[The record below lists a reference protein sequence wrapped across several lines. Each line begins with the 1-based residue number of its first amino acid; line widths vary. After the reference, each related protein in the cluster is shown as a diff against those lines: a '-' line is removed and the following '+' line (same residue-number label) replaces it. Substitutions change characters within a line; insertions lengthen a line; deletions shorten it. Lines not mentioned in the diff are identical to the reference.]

1 MPRQIVIAEQ
11 HRVAAVFAE
20 DQVQEL
26 IVASGVHQVG
36 DVYLGVIENV
46 LPSIDAAFVNIGP
59 SERNGFIH
67 VTDLGPLRIKRS
79 HASITELVLPQQK
92 VLVQVM
98 KEPTGN
104 KGPRLT
110 GDLAFPGRYLVLRP
124 YGKGVH
130 LSRRIEDREERNRLK
145 SLAILIKPPQ
155 MGLLVRTEAEGVSEE
170 AMIDDLEQLKKLWED
185 IQQQYQSARGPGLL
199 NRDDDFIQRVLRD
212 VYSEDVNRIVT
223 DSPAGAK
230 RVRGYLQ
237 SWNKGQM
244 PAGVFVDA
252 HREPTP
258 ILEYFRVNAVIRQAL
273 RPRVDLPSGGYII
286 IEPTEALTVID
297 VNSGSFTQSAT
308 SRETVLWT
316 NCEAATEIARQL
328 KLRNIAGVIV
338 VDFIDM
344 DSRRD
349 QLQVLEHFNK
359 ALSSDKARPQ
369 VAQLSELGL
378 VELTR
383 KRQGQSL
390 YEIFGHS
397 CPTCEGLGILVRL
410 PGVEPGRLLTIENGL
425 TVTLPDDTS
434 EGDED
439 GSSPILPQD
448 SDSQRVRLR
457 VGNDGVPRAES
468 RVPLRRSRSGPGQRR
483 YSAVSGLDPFSPFG
497 SPVELENEARSEGG
511 LGSGPQGG
519 RKRQDWGDPRQR
531 SGSRGIG
538 SEGDALPAA
547 EAFADEFLPETASE
561 LSSSPRAGQKHR
573 DSRRPGRG
581 EEGEGYS
588 PRKDYISSTRTEES
602 RPAPARQTIT
612 VEMTPLQQRVYSEL
626 GLSPLLLLKQPPP
639 LGRDTVVTVALP
651 GRAPASVDTTVDT
664 TTALEVRESAP
675 VDTSEPQVDVGI
687 EPKAE
692 PPDPSLSPPAN
703 LAEPEDTPSSGAE
716 PLAPE
721 PEELAVNPAQQS
733 PAASRRR
740 RSRSS

>member
-26 IVASGVHQVG
+26 IVASGAHQVG
-36 DVYLGVIENV
+36 DVYVGIIENV

-59 SERNGFIH
+59 AERNGFIH
-67 VTDLGPLRIKRS
+67 VSDLGPLRLKRS
-79 HASITELVLPQQK
+79 HASISELVLPQQK

-185 IQQQYQSARGPGLL
+185 IQQQYQAARGPGLL

-212 VYSEDVNRIVT
+212 VYSDDVNRIVT
-223 DSPAGAK
+223 DSAAGAK
-230 RVRGYLQ
+230 RVRSYLQ
-237 SWNKGQM
+237 GWNKGQM
-244 PAGVFVDA
+244 PPGVVVDA

-328 KLRNIAGVIV
+328 RLRNIAGVIV

-349 QLQVLEHFNK
+349 QLLVLEHFNK

-369 VAQLSELGL
+369 VVQLSELGL

-390 YEIFGHS
+390 YEIFGYS
-397 CPTCEGLGILVRL
+397 CPTCEGLGILARL
-410 PGVEPGRLLTIENGL
+410 PGAEPGHLLTIESGL
-425 TVTLPDDTS
+425 TVTLPT
-434 EGDED
+434 EAEGGDEEEA
-439 GSSPILPQD
+439 GPILPRD
-448 SDSQRVRLR
+448 GNPQRARLR
-457 VGNDGVPRAES
+457 VGSDGLSRGDSRAL
-468 RVPLRRSRSGPGQRR
+468 LRRSRSAPGQRR
-483 YSAVSGLDPFSPFG
+483 PSPDPFTTSDDLEEEPR
-497 SPVELENEARSEGG
+497 VET
-511 LGSGPQGG
+511 G
-519 RKRQDWGDPRQR
+519 RKRPREDWGDPRTGQRLVARSLDTPVEEEAPEPMQLPGGGADLKRQEPRR
-531 SGSRGIG
+531 SGPGEEAESASRKDHTSPARTVRASGTES
-538 SEGDALPAA
+538 SEG
-547 EAFADEFLPETASE
+547 
-561 LSSSPRAGQKHR
+561 
-573 DSRRPGRG
+573 
-581 EEGEGYS
+581 
-588 PRKDYISSTRTEES
+588 
-602 RPAPARQTIT
+602 RPAPVRQTVT

-626 GLSPLLLLKQPPP
+626 GLSPLLLLDQPPP
-639 LGRDTVVTVALP
+639 WGRDTAVRVVLP
-651 GRAPASVDTTVDT
+651 GT
-664 TTALEVRESAP
+664 LE
-675 VDTSEPQVDVGI
+675 
-687 EPKAE
+687 AE
-692 PPDPSLSPPAN
+692 SPPRMETEATSQT
-703 LAEPEDTPSSGAE
+703 EEF
-716 PLAPE
+716 APE
-721 PEELAVNPAQQS
+721 PEALQEKELLDNLSPPELSEPEIPSAESFVPAVQSSLAEPAAELGISPAQQS